1 MNKAKERIGV
11 FIEWRGRSLL
21 LCEGI
26 DELTKYE
33 KEEIRLKAGS
43 DTISIAGD
51 ELVMTYLTGDRIA
64 IEGQIKVVSYV

>member
-1 MNKAKERIGV
+1 MNKMAEKIGV
-11 FIEWRGRSLL
+11 FIEWRGKSLV

-33 KEEIRLKAGS
+33 KEEILLKAGS
-43 DTISIAGD
+43 DTISVVGD
-51 ELVMTYLTGDRIA
+51 GLIMTYLTGDRIA